1 MPIRLLALD
10 LDGTLL
16 NSRGE
21 ITSRTRETLAKARTR
36 GVKVALVTGRR
47 FRDARPLALELG
59 VDVPVIAHNG
69 ALTKHAQT
77 QELVGMMPLPV
88 SAARDALKIGRQ
100 MNADLLV
107 SDECNGRGIMVY
119 DHFSGD
125 NPALLRYVEW
135 AKRVHG
141 DDDQNGVLE
150 VASLEEYLDHDPI
163 HVAFS
168 GHCAPMAGLELV
180 LHREL
185 AGKVKIFRTAYPQM
199 DFTLLDLVHPQASKG
214 VGVSLA
220 AQELGISWR
229 DVLAIGDNF
238 NDLEMLRFAGIGVV
252 MGNADP
258 ELRQLPNFYTTA
270 SNDNDGVAQA
280 IEKFILQAEETL

>member
-47 FRDARPLALELG
+47 FRDARPLAVELG

-77 QELVGMMPLPV
+77 LELVGMMPLPV
-88 SAARDALKIGRQ
+88 SAAREVLRIGRQ

-107 SDECNGRGIMVY
+107 SDECNGQGIMVY
-119 DHFSGD
+119 DHLNGD

-150 VASLEEYLDHDPI
+150 VASLEEYLDHNPI
-163 HVAFS
+163 HVAY
-168 GHCAPMAGLELV
+168 
-180 LHREL
+180 REL
-185 AGKVKIFRTAYPQM
+185 AGEVKIFRTAYPQM
-199 DFTLLDLVHPQASKG
+199 DFMLLDLVHPEASKG

-220 AQELGISWR
+220 AQELGISSR

-238 NDLEMLRFAGIGVV
+238 NDLEMLRFAGIAVV

-270 SNDNDGVAQA
+270 SNDDDGVAQA
-280 IEKFILQAEETL
+280 IERFILQAKETL